1 MKKWIFLP
9 VLMLMFGTTLLTAQI
24 TNDKKPGIGVAI
36 GASASTN
43 GLGVNVTAALTRSI
57 AVRVG
62 YEAFSKSFSEPYVY
76 NIEDIEFNITPDI
89 KVGGITANVDFYL
102 LKGLYLTGGVV
113 QTRFDAGATLEPTE
127 PMMIGE
133 IEYQPEDIGELT
145 VSLLPERSLAPYAGI
160 GFGRTI
166 SRDKKLAFNFEMG
179 AYHMGSY
186 VVDMQGTALL
196 QGNSDNESVQRI
208 NTVLSEISW
217 SGIYPVVK
225 LGLSF
230 RLF

>member
-1 MKKWIFLP
+1 MNKILILP
-9 VLMLMFGTTLLTAQI
+9 VLMLLLGTPAIKAQ
-24 TNDKKPGIGVAI
+24 DSSPKKIGLAI
-36 GASASTN
+36 GGSASTN
-43 GLGVNVTAALTRSI
+43 GLGVSVIAALNRSI

-62 YEAFSKSFSEPYVY
+62 YESLTQSFAEPFVY
-76 NIEDIEFNITPDI
+76 GIEDIDFNITPNI

-113 QTRFDAGATLEPTE
+113 QTNFDLGVNLIPKD

-133 IEYQPEDIGELT
+133 IEYQPEDIGQLN
-145 VSLLPERSLAPYAGI
+145 VKILPERRLSPYAGL

-166 SRDKKLAFNFEMG
+166 SRDKKLAMNFELG

-186 VVDMQGTALL
+186 VIDMTGTGLL
-196 QGNSDNESVQRI
+196 QGNSDNESVKRI
-208 NTVLSEISW
+208 NTVLSGFSW
-217 SGIYPVVK
+217 SGLYPVVK

-230 RLF
+230 RIF

>member
-24 TNDKKPGIGVAI
+24 TNEKKPGIGVAI

-43 GLGVNVTAALTRSI
+43 GLGINVTAALTRSI

-76 NIEDIEFNITPDI
+76 DIEDIEFNITPDI

-113 QTRFDAGATLEPTE
+113 QTRFAAGATLEPTE

-133 IEYQPEDIGELT
+133 IEYQPEEIGELT
-145 VSLLPERSLAPYAGI
+145 VSLLPERSLVPYAGI

>member
-113 QTRFDAGATLEPTE
+113 QTRFDVGATLEPTE

-217 SGIYPVVK
+217 SGIYPVVR